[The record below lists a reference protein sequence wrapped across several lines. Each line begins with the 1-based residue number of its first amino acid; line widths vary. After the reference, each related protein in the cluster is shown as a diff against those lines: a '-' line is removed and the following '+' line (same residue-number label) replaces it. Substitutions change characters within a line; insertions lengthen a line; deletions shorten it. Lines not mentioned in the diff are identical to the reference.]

1 MEVSFRFQWCSKII
15 KIVLDCVSILSI
27 KLSNGDLSSAS
38 LCMMQSQGLHRQE
51 ADHRSIDMQGIL
63 PWEWSLAIPQKKFIG
78 RYLLLSMR
86 KGELVGW
93 IPILNHLLDCKQSSN
108 KSLILLRELPVSFY
122 IVLSNFKGVIFIIL
136 NIAAFVII
144 IARIIIHRRKTPG
157 ILS

>member
-1 MEVSFRFQWCSKII
+1 
-15 KIVLDCVSILSI
+15 
-27 KLSNGDLSSAS
+27 
-38 LCMMQSQGLHRQE
+38 
-51 ADHRSIDMQGIL
+51 
-63 PWEWSLAIPQKKFIG
+63 
-78 RYLLLSMR
+78 
-86 KGELVGW
+86 VGW